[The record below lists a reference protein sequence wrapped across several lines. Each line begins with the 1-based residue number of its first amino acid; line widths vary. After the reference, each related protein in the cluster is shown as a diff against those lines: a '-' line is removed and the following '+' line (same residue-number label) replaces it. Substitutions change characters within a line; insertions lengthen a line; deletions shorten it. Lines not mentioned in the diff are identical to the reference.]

1 MTDERDQVRVLVVCT
16 ANICRSPLAERTL
29 QRAFAGSP
37 ALAHLT
43 VRSAGTFAEQDAA
56 MCALSATLLD
66 RDDDG
71 DWVQAH
77 RSRRLT
83 AELVAASDLVLTMER
98 EQRSIAAR
106 LAPGSQAKIFTITEA
121 AQLAEL
127 LADDRATSG
136 DRSIVSLA
144 QGLHGKRGYAPQP
157 PAPPRRWGR
166 RRVEPVDHLTVPDG
180 HGQSERV
187 HRQAVEATRAAATR
201 LAAALERAIG
211 ADGA

>member
-1 MTDERDQVRVLVVCT
+1 MTDERDRVRVLVVCT
-16 ANICRSPLAERTL
+16 ANVCRSPLAERTL
-29 QRAFAGSP
+29 QRAFAVSP
-37 ALAHLT
+37 ALARFS
-43 VRSAGTFAEQDAA
+43 VGSAGTFAEQDAA

-66 RDDDG
+66 GDRDG

-83 AELVAASDLVLTMER
+83 AELVVASDLVLTMER

-127 LADDRATSG
+127 LADDRPTSG
-136 DRSIVSLA
+136 NRSLA
-144 QGLHGKRGYAPQP
+144 SLAEGLHGKRGYAPQP
-157 PAPPRRWGR
+157 PAPRRRWGR
-166 RRVEPVDHLTVPDG
+166 RIEPVDPLTVQDG
-180 HGQSERV
+180 HGRSERA

-211 ADGA
+211 DDAA